1 VSFSNEVLIVRLKP
15 KARTLLLPTVLLAA
29 VSFGLAFV
37 ADQFSEAD
45 YQIALT
51 SGAVAVGLF
60 WALPVASYL
69 LSYLKLTDQQLTIR
83 SGFLGL
89 RKRQL
94 SLSELSS
101 IEIQRPKPLAGKVIS
116 ILTVHGDEFQVR
128 GYARTKLLA
137 AEIEALAR
145 VAS

>member
-1 VSFSNEVLIVRLKP
+1 VSFSTEVLIVHLKP
-15 KARTLLLPTVLLAA
+15 KASTMFLPTLLLAA

-45 YQIALT
+45 YEMALI
-51 SGAVAVGLF
+51 SGAVVVGAF
-60 WALPVASYL
+60 WALPLASYL

-83 SGFLGL
+83 AGFLGL

-94 SLSELSS
+94 PLSELSS